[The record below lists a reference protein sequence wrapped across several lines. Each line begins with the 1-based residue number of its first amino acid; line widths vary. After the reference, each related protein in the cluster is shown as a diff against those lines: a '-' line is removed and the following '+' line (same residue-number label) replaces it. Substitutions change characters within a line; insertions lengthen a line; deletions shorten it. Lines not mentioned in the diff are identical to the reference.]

1 MNLSPEALQK
11 TPTAVRRTVFSVL
24 WVALLAQAVWM
35 VIHHLRLHESLRESL
50 RNMSYP
56 FMFAVPFVLLALTGG
71 HIRLINAALRLP
83 VAIAFLDA
91 VADRLGLLGPHGAP
105 GVAWGDFAHFIAY
118 TARINPFMPAATIPL
133 LAVLATVGE
142 TTFAVALLLGI
153 RIRAAAIG
161 SAALL
166 LLFGTA
172 MTISGFSQFEYG
184 VYLMAVGMLA
194 LSTVDASLL
203 SLDAFTSSK
212 KILSAQHQPTLNQRA

>member
-11 TPTAVRRTVFSVL
+11 TPTVVRRTVFAVL
-24 WVALLAQAVWM
+24 WVALIAQAVWM

-50 RNMSYP
+50 RSMSYP

-91 VADRLGLLGPHGAP
+91 VADRLGLLGPHGAS

-153 RIRAAAIG
+153 RIRAAAIA

-184 VYLMAVGMLA
+184 VYLMAAGILA
-194 LSTVDASLL
+194 LSTVDASPL
-203 SLDAFTSSK
+203 SLDAVISSK
-212 KILSAQHQPTLNQRA
+212 KMVSAQHQPTLNQRA